1 MRKKMNVI
9 LLTTL
14 PNRVSTTLGGILGNN
29 LFVVDIP
36 KVEDKKNSIM
46 KIIHEHAADMLV
58 TYRCPYILPMEVI
71 ASLPLGAYNIHPS
84 LLPKY
89 KGLNPWE
96 EIFRNHE
103 SKSGVTL
110 HRITKDV
117 DNGPAVSQKSFLIAS
132 ADTMATAR
140 NKADLLA
147 AELAGDFIANLQTN
161 PGLLPLP
168 NKFDY
173 LEAVCSRE
181 NLLFLK
187 HNDSWEYGGI
197 YLEGAFC
204 IVFQGLINGEKYAIR
219 CWKCLNDKDKE
230 VICRRVG
237 LISEWMEKARPKYLK
252 KIFLSEKGISTV
264 KGIYPVS
271 IMKWCDD
278 MNLKEYIS
286 RHIKEPLLL
295 SRLPSLFVE
304 MVSYFHQLHIAHGDM
319 NLENIRVDSDGMLY
333 MIDYDTLYVPTMEQ
347 ETDEVKGKPEY
358 QHHARNNNM
367 YLSEYIDYYSE
378 YIIFLIMKTLA
389 KYPDVWS
396 LFDFINNGVCFRKD
410 DYSDIRNSLIYS
422 FIREKD
428 DEELLS
434 VLMAISDMWHNV
446 DDLNSIIPIEKSGFL
461 LDTRS

>member
-1 MRKKMNVI
+1 MNVI

-14 PNRVSTTLGGILGNN
+14 PNQVSTTLSSILGNN
-29 LFVVDIP
+29 LLIMDIP
-36 KVEDKKNSIM
+36 KLEDKKTSIM
-46 KIIHEHAADMLV
+46 KIIHEHAADILI
-58 TYRCPYILPMEVI
+58 TYRCPYILPIEVI
-71 ASLPLGAYNIHPS
+71 AALPLGAYNIHPS

-117 DNGPAVSQKSFLIAS
+117 DCGPIVAQKSFVIAS
-132 ADTMATAR
+132 ADTMVTAR

-147 AELAGDFIANLQTN
+147 AELVSDFITNLQAN
-161 PGLLPLP
+161 PSLLPLP

-173 LEAVCSRE
+173 LEAICSRE

-187 HNDSWEYGGI
+187 HNDSWEYSGI

-204 IVFQGLINGEKYAIR
+204 IVFQGLINGEKYAVR
-219 CWKCLNDKDKE
+219 CWKCLNAKDKE
-230 VICRRVG
+230 VICRKVK
-237 LISEWMEKARPKYLK
+237 LISEWIEKAQPKYLK
-252 KIFLSEKGISTV
+252 EIFLIEKGISTI

-286 RHIKEPLLL
+286 QHIKEPLLL
-295 SRLPSLFVE
+295 LKLPTLFVE

-319 NLENIRVDSDGMLY
+319 NMENIRINPDGMLY

-347 ETDEVKGKPEY
+347 EIDDVKGKPGY

-378 YIIFLIMKTLA
+378 YIIFLIMKALA
-389 KYPDVWS
+389 KYPNIWN
-396 LFDFINNGVCFRKD
+396 LFDFTNNGVCLHKS
-410 DYSDIRNSLIYS
+410 DYSNIQNSLIYS
-422 FIREKD
+422 FIREKC
-428 DEELLS
+428 DEELMS
-434 VLMAISDMWHNV
+434 ILMSINDMWHNV
-446 DDLNSIIPIEKSGFL
+446 NCLNSIIPIEESGFL
-461 LDTRS
+461 LDTQS